1 MGDRTRAYAAPG
13 EKFCMAS
20 VLIADDHAMV
30 RAGLRRWLEHD
41 AAIETI
47 GEAMSGTET
56 LERMRESPWDVVV
69 LDINMPDRSGID
81 ILAHIRT
88 GYPKTR
94 VLVISAF
101 SEKQYA
107 IYALRAGAAGYLA
120 KDQAPEDFMRAI
132 HTLLAGRRFVSATL
146 AEMLVGALDEP
157 ADQPLHSSLSQRE
170 FQILCKLAVGRSVS
184 EIARELCIS
193 VKTVSTYRARILE
206 KMNFSTNADLTAY
219 ALRNGLMQ

>member
-1 MGDRTRAYAAPG
+1 
-13 EKFCMAS
+13 MAS

-30 RAGLRRWLEHD
+30 RAGLRRWLEQD
-41 AAIETI
+41 PVIDNI
-47 GEAMSGTET
+47 GEATSGSET
-56 LERMRESPWDVVV
+56 LERLRDNPWDLVV

-81 ILAHIRT
+81 ILAHIRS
-88 GYPKTR
+88 GHPATR

-120 KDQAPEDFMRAI
+120 KDQAPEDFTRAI
-132 HTLLAGRRFVSATL
+132 HAVLAGRRFVSSTL

-157 ADQPLHSSLSQRE
+157 ADQPLHATLSQRE

-206 KMNFSTNADLTAY
+206 KMRFSTNAELTAY
-219 ALRNGLMQ
+219 ALKNGLMQ

>member
-1 MGDRTRAYAAPG
+1 
-13 EKFCMAS
+13 MAS

-30 RAGLRRWLEHD
+30 RAGLRRWLEQD
-41 AAIETI
+41 RAIDTI
-47 GEAMSGTET
+47 GEAASGSET
-56 LERMRESPWDVVV
+56 LEQLRAGTWDLVV

-81 ILAHIRT
+81 ILQHIRT
-88 GYPKTR
+88 GHPGTR

-120 KDQAPEDFMRAI
+120 KDQAPEEFMRAI
-132 HTLLAGRRFVSATL
+132 HAVLAGRRFVSATL

-157 ADQPLHSSLSQRE
+157 TDQPLHATLSQRE

-206 KMNFSTNADLTAY
+206 KMKFTTNADLTAY
-219 ALRNGLMQ
+219 ALKNGLMQ

>member
-1 MGDRTRAYAAPG
+1 
-13 EKFCMAS
+13 MAS

-30 RAGLRRWLEHD
+30 RAGLRRWLEQD
-41 AAIETI
+41 SAIDTI
-47 GEAMSGTET
+47 GEAVSGNET
-56 LERMRESPWDVVV
+56 LERLRDSAWDVVV

-132 HTLLAGRRFVSATL
+132 RTVLAGRRFVSTTL

-157 ADQPLHSSLSQRE
+157 ADQPLHSTLSQRE

>member
-1 MGDRTRAYAAPG
+1 
-13 EKFCMAS
+13 MAS

-30 RAGLRRWLEHD
+30 RAGLRRWLEQD
-41 AAIETI
+41 SAIGAI

-56 LERMRESPWDVVV
+56 LERLRDSPWDVVV

-132 HTLLAGRRFVSATL
+132 HTVLAGRRFVSTTL

-157 ADQPLHSSLSQRE
+157 ADQPLHATLSQRE

-219 ALRNGLMQ
+219 ALKNGLMQ

>member
-1 MGDRTRAYAAPG
+1 
-13 EKFCMAS
+13 MAS

-30 RAGLRRWLEHD
+30 RAGLRRWLEQD
-41 AAIETI
+41 PAIATI
-47 GEAMSGTET
+47 GEAASGTET
-56 LERMRESPWDVVV
+56 LERLRNDSWDLVV

-81 ILAHIRT
+81 ILAHIRS
-88 GYPKTR
+88 GHPKTR

-101 SEKQYA
+101 PEKQYA

-120 KDQAPEDFMRAI
+120 KDQAAEDFMRAI
-132 HTLLAGRRFVSATL
+132 HALLAGRRFVSSSL

-157 ADQPLHSSLSQRE
+157 ADQPLHASLSQRE

-206 KMNFSTNADLTAY
+206 KMSFSTNADMTAY

>member
-1 MGDRTRAYAAPG
+1 
-13 EKFCMAS
+13 MAS

-30 RAGLRRWLEHD
+30 RAGLRRWLEQD
-41 AAIETI
+41 AAIEAI
-47 GEAMSGTET
+47 GEAVSGTET
-56 LERMRESPWDVVV
+56 LERLRDTPWDVVV

-81 ILAHIRT
+81 ILTHIRA

-107 IYALRAGAAGYLA
+107 MYALRAGAAGYLA
-120 KDQAPEDFMRAI
+120 KDQAAEDFMRAI
-132 HTLLAGRRFVSATL
+132 HTVLGGRRFVSTTL

-157 ADQPLHSSLSQRE
+157 ADQPLHSALSQRE

-206 KMNFSTNADLTAY
+206 KMNFTTNADLTAY

>member
-1 MGDRTRAYAAPG
+1 
-13 EKFCMAS
+13 MAS

-30 RAGLRRWLEHD
+30 RAGLRRWLEQD
-41 AAIETI
+41 SAIDTI
-47 GEAMSGTET
+47 GEAATGTDT
-56 LERMRESPWDVVV
+56 LERMRDSAWDLVV

-81 ILAHIRT
+81 ILAHIRS
-88 GYPKTR
+88 GHPKTR

-101 SEKQYA
+101 AEKQFA

-120 KDQAPEDFMRAI
+120 KDQAPEDFMRAV
-132 HTLLAGRRFVSATL
+132 HAVLAGRRFVSEAL

-157 ADQPLHSSLSQRE
+157 ADRPLHSALSQRE

-206 KMNFSTNADLTAY
+206 KMKFNTNADLTAY
-219 ALRNGLMQ
+219 ALKNGLMQ

>member
-1 MGDRTRAYAAPG
+1 
-13 EKFCMAS
+13 MAS

-30 RAGLRRWLEHD
+30 RAGLRRWLEQD
-41 AAIETI
+41 PVIDNI
-47 GEAMSGTET
+47 GEATSGSET
-56 LERMRESPWDVVV
+56 LERLRDNPWDLVV

-81 ILAHIRT
+81 ILAHIRS
-88 GYPKTR
+88 GHPATR

-120 KDQAPEDFMRAI
+120 KDQAPEDFTRAI
-132 HTLLAGRRFVSATL
+132 HAVLAGRRFVSATL

-157 ADQPLHSSLSQRE
+157 ADQPLHATLSQRE

-206 KMNFSTNADLTAY
+206 KMRFSTNAELTTY
-219 ALRNGLMQ
+219 ALKNGLMQ

>member
-1 MGDRTRAYAAPG
+1 
-13 EKFCMAS
+13 MAR

-30 RAGLRRWLEHD
+30 RAGLRRWLEQD
-41 AAIETI
+41 AAIDTI
-47 GEAMSGTET
+47 GEAVSGSET
-56 LERMRESPWDVVV
+56 LERLRDSAWDVVV

-132 HTLLAGRRFVSATL
+132 RTVLAGRRFVSTTL

-157 ADQPLHSSLSQRE
+157 ADQPLHSTLSQRE

>member
-1 MGDRTRAYAAPG
+1 MGPPKGRGGDL
-13 EKFCMAS
+13 CMAS

-30 RAGLRRWLEHD
+30 RAGLRRWLEQD
-41 AAIETI
+41 SAIDSI
-47 GEAMSGTET
+47 GEAVSGSET
-56 LERMRESPWDVVV
+56 LERLRDSAWDVVV

-132 HTLLAGRRFVSATL
+132 RTVLAGRRFVSTTL

-157 ADQPLHSSLSQRE
+157 ADQPLHSTLSQRE

>member
-1 MGDRTRAYAAPG
+1 
-13 EKFCMAS
+13 MAT

-30 RAGLRRWLEHD
+30 RAGLRRWLEQD
-41 AAIETI
+41 AVIDTI

-94 VLVISAF
+94 VLMISAF

-132 HTLLAGRRFVSATL
+132 HTVLGGRRFVSATL

>member
-1 MGDRTRAYAAPG
+1 
-13 EKFCMAS
+13 
-20 VLIADDHAMV
+20 MV
-30 RAGLRRWLEHD
+30 RAGLRRWLEQD
-41 AAIETI
+41 PAIDTI
-47 GEAMSGTET
+47 GEATSGSET
-56 LERMRESPWDVVV
+56 LERLRDNAWDLVV

-88 GYPKTR
+88 GHPATR

-120 KDQAPEDFMRAI
+120 KDQAPEDFTRAI
-132 HTLLAGRRFVSATL
+132 HAVLAGRRFVSATL

-157 ADQPLHSSLSQRE
+157 ADQPLHATLSQRE

-206 KMNFSTNADLTAY
+206 KMRFSTNAELTMY
-219 ALRNGLMQ
+219 AMKNGLMQ

>member
-1 MGDRTRAYAAPG
+1 
-13 EKFCMAS
+13 MAS

-30 RAGLRRWLEHD
+30 RAGLRRWLEQD
-41 AAIETI
+41 PAIDTI
-47 GEAMSGTET
+47 GEAVSGSET
-56 LERMRESPWDVVV
+56 LERLRDSAWDVVV

-132 HTLLAGRRFVSATL
+132 RTVLAGRRFVSTTL

-157 ADQPLHSSLSQRE
+157 ADQPLHSTLSQRE

-184 EIARELCIS
+184 EIDRELCIS

>member
-1 MGDRTRAYAAPG
+1 
-13 EKFCMAS
+13 MAS
-20 VLIADDHAMV
+20 VLVADDHAMV
-30 RAGLRRWLEHD
+30 RAGLRRWLEQD
-41 AAIETI
+41 AAIDTI
-47 GEAMSGTET
+47 GEAASGSET
-56 LERMRESPWDVVV
+56 LERLRDGGWDLLV

-81 ILAHIRT
+81 ILAHIRS
-88 GYPKTR
+88 GHPKTR

-107 IYALRAGAAGYLA
+107 IYALRAGAAGYVA

-132 HTLLAGRRFVSATL
+132 HALLAGRRFVSATL

-157 ADQPLHSSLSQRE
+157 ADQPLHATLSQRE

>member
-1 MGDRTRAYAAPG
+1 MG
-13 EKFCMAS
+13 S

-30 RAGLRRWLEHD
+30 RAGLRRWLEQD
-41 AAIETI
+41 AAIISI
-47 GEAMSGTET
+47 GEAASGTET
-56 LERMRESPWDVVV
+56 LERLRDGAWDLVV

-81 ILAHIRT
+81 ILSHIRS
-88 GYPKTR
+88 GHPRTR

-107 IYALRAGAAGYLA
+107 IYALRAGASGYVA
-120 KDQAPEDFMRAI
+120 KDQAPEDFMRAV
-132 HTLLAGRRFVSATL
+132 HAVLAGRRFVSATL

-206 KMNFSTNADLTAY
+206 KMNFTTNADLTAY

>member
-1 MGDRTRAYAAPG
+1 
-13 EKFCMAS
+13 MAS

-30 RAGLRRWLEHD
+30 RAGLRRWLEQDPVID
-41 AAIETI
+41 AI
-47 GEAMSGTET
+47 GEATSGSET
-56 LERMRESPWDVVV
+56 LERLRDAAWDVVV

-81 ILAHIRT
+81 ILAHIRS

-132 HTLLAGRRFVSATL
+132 HTVLAGRRFVSATL

-157 ADQPLHSSLSQRE
+157 ADQPLHAALSQRE

-206 KMNFSTNADLTAY
+206 KMKFSTNAELTAY
-219 ALRNGLMQ
+219 ALKNGLMQ